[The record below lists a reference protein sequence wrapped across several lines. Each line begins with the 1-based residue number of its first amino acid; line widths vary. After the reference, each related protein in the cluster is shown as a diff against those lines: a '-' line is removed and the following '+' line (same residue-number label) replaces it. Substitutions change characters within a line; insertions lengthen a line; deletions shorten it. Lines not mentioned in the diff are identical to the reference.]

1 MIDIFISSFGT
12 AFKAIFEIL
21 LISIAAGLLIRK
33 NILTQEHL
41 KALSTMGIRVLL
53 PCLIFSNIIKNFN
66 PGQLKFWPLIPLA
79 AILMVG
85 FGLLV
90 SALLF
95 WPNLKDKKYL
105 LAPAALQNGGYLILP
120 LGKMLYPDQF
130 DEFAM
135 YCFLYLLGLSP
146 LLWSLGKYL
155 VSPTEGEKPTL
166 RELFS
171 PPFYANIIS
180 ILIVLLHLKFL
191 VPSIILEPVDLVGT
205 AAVPV
210 ATFVLGAVLGSIK
223 LNIRAYFVNAVKVL
237 SVRLIAVPLAA
248 IIVMKLMNIQ
258 STYPLLCSLL
268 VLQSSSSPAT
278 SLIILV
284 KHYGGE
290 EEELGTIL
298 FLSYI
303 ACIITIPFWLAVW
316 TAITAA

>member
-90 SALLF
+90 SAMLF

-155 VSPTEGEKPTL
+155 VSPAEGEKPTL

-180 ILIVLLHLKFL
+180 ILIVLLHLKFI
-191 VPSIILEPVDLVGT
+191 VPSVILEPVDLVGT
-205 AAVPV
+205 AAVQV
-210 ATFVLGAVLGSIK
+210 ATFVLGAVLGSIS
-223 LNIRAYFVNAVKVL
+223 LNIRAYFANAIKVL
-237 SVRLIAVPLAA
+237 SVRLIVVPLAA
-248 IIVMKLMNIQ
+248 IIVLKLMNIQ
-258 STYPLLCSLL
+258 SAYPLLCSLL

-316 TAITAA
+316 TATIG

>member
-1 MIDIFISSFGT
+1 MIEIFTSSFGT

-21 LISIAAGLLIRK
+21 LISIAASLLIRK

-41 KALSTMGIRVLL
+41 KALSTIGIRVLL

-66 PGQLKFWPLIPLA
+66 PSQLKFWPLIPLA
-79 AILMVG
+79 AVLMVG

-120 LGKMLYPDQF
+120 LGKMLYPAQF

-180 ILIVLLHLKFL
+180 ILIVLLHLKFI
-191 VPSIILEPVDLVGT
+191 VPSIILEPIDLVGT

-210 ATFVLGAVLGSIK
+210 ATFVLGAVLGSIS

-258 STYPLLCSLL
+258 SAYPLLCSLL
-268 VLQSSSSPAT
+268 VLQASSSPAT

-316 TAITAA
+316 TAITA

>member
-1 MIDIFISSFGT
+1 MINIFIGSFGT
-12 AFKAIFEIL
+12 TFKAIFEIL
-21 LISIAAGLLIRK
+21 LISLAAGILIRK

-41 KALSTMGIRVLL
+41 KALSTIGIRVLL
-53 PCLIFSNIIKNFN
+53 PCLIFSNIIKNFD
-66 PGQLKFWPLIPLA
+66 PHQLKFWPLIPLA

-120 LGKMLYPDQF
+120 LGKMLYPQQF

-180 ILIVLLHLKFL
+180 ILIVLLHLRFI
-191 VPSIILEPVDLVGT
+191 VPSVILEPVDLVGT

-210 ATFVLGAVLGSIK
+210 ATFVLGAVLGSIP
-223 LNIRAYFVNAVKVL
+223 LNIKAYFVNAIKVL
-237 SVRLIAVPLAA
+237 SVRLIVVPLAT
-248 IIVMKLMNIQ
+248 IIILRLMNIH
-258 STYPLLCSLL
+258 TAYPLLCSLL

-284 KHYGGE
+284 KHYGGQ

-303 ACIITIPFWLAVW
+303 ACIITIPLWLAVW
-316 TAITAA
+316 TAITV

>member
-21 LISIAAGLLIRK
+21 LISIAAGFLMRK

-79 AILMVG
+79 AVLMVG

-95 WPNLKDKKYL
+95 LPNLKDKKYL

-120 LGKMLYPDQF
+120 LGKMLYPAQF

-180 ILIVLLHLKFL
+180 VSIVLLHLKFI
-191 VPSIILEPVDLVGT
+191 VPSVILEPVDLVGT

-210 ATFVLGAVLGSIK
+210 AIFVLGAVLGSIS
-223 LNIRAYFVNAVKVL
+223 LNIRAYFANAVKVL
-237 SVRLIAVPLAA
+237 SVRLIVVPLAA
-248 IIVMKLMNIQ
+248 IIVLKLMNIQ
-258 STYPLLCSLL
+258 SAYPLLCSLL
-268 VLQSSSSPAT
+268 VLQASSSPAT

-303 ACIITIPFWLAVW
+303 VCIITIPFWLAVW
-316 TAITAA
+316 TAITA

>member
-1 MIDIFISSFGT
+1 MISIFINSFGT
-12 AFKAIFEIL
+12 TFQAIFQIL
-21 LISIAAGLLIRK
+21 LISIAAGFLIRK
-33 NILTQEHL
+33 HILTQEQL
-41 KALSTMGIRVLL
+41 KALSTIGVRVLL
-53 PCLIFSNIIKNFN
+53 PCLIFSNIIKNFD
-66 PGQLKFWPLIPLA
+66 PHQLKFWPLIPLA
-79 AILMVG
+79 AVLMVG
-85 FGLLV
+85 FGLLA
-90 SALLF
+90 SAILF

-120 LGKMLYPDQF
+120 LGKMLYPDHF

-155 VSPTEGEKPTL
+155 VSPAGGEKLTW

-180 ILIVLLHLKFL
+180 ILIVLLGLKFI
-191 VPSIILEPVDLVGT
+191 VPSVILNSVDLLGT

-210 ATFVLGAVLGSIK
+210 ATFVLGAVLGSIPLDIK
-223 LNIRAYFVNAVKVL
+223 AYWVNAVKVL
-237 SVRLIAVPLAA
+237 SVRLVLVPLAT
-248 IIVMKLMNIQ
+248 IIVLWLMNIH
-258 STYPLLCSLL
+258 TAYPLLCSLL

-278 SLIILV
+278 ALIMQV

-290 EEELGTIL
+290 EQELGSIL
-298 FLSYI
+298 MLSYT

-316 TAITAA
+316 MAITA

>member
-1 MIDIFISSFGT
+1 MIDIFIGSFGT
-12 AFKAIFEIL
+12 TFKAIFEIL
-21 LISIAAGLLIRK
+21 LISLAAGILIRK

-41 KALSTMGIRVLL
+41 KALSAIGVRILL
-53 PCLIFSNIIKNFN
+53 PCLIFSNIIKNFD
-66 PGQLKFWPLIPLA
+66 PHQLKFWPLIPLA

-120 LGKMLYPDQF
+120 LGKMLYPQQF

-180 ILIVLLHLKFL
+180 ILIVLLHLRFI
-191 VPSIILEPVDLVGT
+191 VPSVILEPVNLVGT

-210 ATFVLGAVLGSIK
+210 ATFVLGAVLGSIP
-223 LNIRAYFVNAVKVL
+223 LNIKAYFANAVKVL
-237 SVRLIAVPLAA
+237 SVRLIIVPLAT
-248 IIVMKLMNIQ
+248 IIILRLMNIHAVH
-258 STYPLLCSLL
+258 PLLCSLL

-284 KHYGGE
+284 KHYGGK
-290 EEELGTIL
+290 EEELGSIL

-316 TAITAA
+316 MAITG